1 MKMKNVAEI
10 CLVKLSE
17 TQKKFF
23 EFNPVDNDESIRW
36 SMDRFLLETVKTGE
50 YLCLYLFQ

>member
-1 MKMKNVAEI
+1 MEMKNVAEI

-17 TQKKFF
+17 IQKFF

-36 SMDRFLLETVKTGE
+36 SMDLFLLETVKTGE